1 MPSPAAWVPDIAT
14 IIEDAFERIGGEAR
28 TGYDIRTARRSLQFI
43 LASWENLQIN
53 LWRLLDESMTLSTG
67 VIKYTLPAD
76 TIDLIDVTIAD
87 GVSPGS
93 GDFAMSRISLTTWMQ
108 ITNKD
113 MIGRPVQFAVERHT
127 TPSLIIWPSPQ
138 HNAFTLRWWRATRP
152 LDVGNVDTTAGVP
165 TRFLE
170 ALTAGLAWHL
180 AMKSPQ
186 PQIKQTAQ
194 ILKAYY
200 DEQLALAQSED
211 RDRSPVRLVPR
222 MYRVS

>member
-1 MPSPAAWVPDIAT
+1 MPAGASWVPDIAT
-14 IIEDAFERIGGEAR
+14 VVEDAYERIGSEAR

-43 LASWENLQIN
+43 LSSWENIQIN
-53 LWRLLDESMTLSTG
+53 LWRLLDEGLSLSSG
-67 VIKYTLPAD
+67 VTKYTLPAD
-76 TIDLIDVTIAD
+76 TVDLIDVTVAE
-87 GVSPGS
+87 GGSSGS
-93 GDFAMSRISLTTWMQ
+93 GDYSMSRISLTTWMQ

-113 MIGRPVQFAVERHT
+113 MAGRPVQFAVERHAV
-127 TPSLIIWPSPQ
+127 PVLIVWPAPQ
-138 HNAFTLRWWRATRP
+138 HDSYTLRWWRATRP
-152 LDVGNVDTTAGVP
+152 LDIGNVDTTAGVP

-186 PQIKQTAQ
+186 PGIKQTAPL
-194 ILKAYY
+194 LKSYY

-222 MYRVS
+222 MYRVG